1 MKKTVLITGTSS
13 GIGKAAVIYF
23 SEKGW
28 NVAATMRNPQ
38 KETELNKLPNVRL
51 YTLDVTD
58 EASIKTAIDSA
69 IADFGDIDVIVNNAG
84 YGAVGIFEKATP
96 EQIQKQFDTN
106 VFGVMNVTRQIL
118 PYFRKKRSGTII
130 NVTSMGGLIT
140 FPIYSVYHG
149 TKWAI
154 EGWSEALS
162 YELKPLGIKVKT
174 IEPGAIKTDFYDRS
188 QDLFQNAA
196 ITDYD
201 NYEQVTL
208 SNSQKA
214 GETAPGPEVVAKEIF
229 NAATETNFSI
239 HHPVGGQA
247 PLLLLL
253 RRILP
258 LSWFMGIVRSVVEKG
273 FKGSLS

>member
-13 GIGKAAVIYF
+13 GIGKATVIYF
-23 SEKGW
+23 AEKGW
-28 NVAATMRNPQ
+28 NVAATMRTPH

-51 YTLDVTD
+51 YALDVTD
-58 EASIKTAIDSA
+58 ETSIKTAIDSA

-118 PYFRKKRSGTII
+118 PHFRQKRSGTII

-174 IEPGAIKTDFYDRS
+174 IEPGAIRTDFYDRS

-201 NYEQVTL
+201 NYERVTL
-208 SNSQKA
+208 DNSQEA
-214 GETAPGPEVVAKEIF
+214 GETAPGPKVVAKEIF
-229 NAATETNFSI
+229 NAATEANFSI

-273 FKGSLS
+273 FKI